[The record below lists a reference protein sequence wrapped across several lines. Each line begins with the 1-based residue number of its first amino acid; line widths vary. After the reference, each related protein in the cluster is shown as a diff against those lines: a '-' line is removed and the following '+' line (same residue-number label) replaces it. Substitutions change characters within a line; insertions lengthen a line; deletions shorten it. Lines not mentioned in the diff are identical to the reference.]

1 MHYCYLLRSARDPR
15 RAYVGYAPNV
25 QARLD
30 AHNGKRPGGARA
42 TRNYRPWK
50 VVAIVSGFAS
60 ERAALCFEYAWH
72 FPQKPGL
79 VHGRQQ
85 FPAHVLYIKS
95 MKGGY
100 KALRDATKGLIRGG
114 DAFSWNSRVLNI
126 ILGIEFWKGMNLRV
140 RYSNLRAVDE
150 AAYDADSVVVV
161 EENAAEVESDI
172 EVM

>member
-100 KALRDATKGLIRGG
+100 KALRHATKGLIRGG
-114 DAFSWNSRVLNI
+114 DAGMGQLKGRYLVARGEADAPDIDGRVYIRGKLQI
-126 ILGIEFWKGMNLRV
+126 GRFAQV
-140 RYSNLRAVDE
+140 RIVGHTD
-150 AAYDADSVVVV
+150 YDLI
-161 EENAAEVESDI
+161 AEPA
-172 EVM
+172 